1 MSVIEIENLTKDYGR
16 GRGIFGVNLTI
27 HQGEM
32 VGFVGTN
39 GSGKTTT
46 IRNILGY
53 VKPTSGSVKVNGLSS
68 WENSSEIAK
77 WVGYV
82 PGEIAFPD
90 LPTGIDFLKCQAEF
104 YGLKDMGYAN
114 ELIQRLQLDPRAN
127 FKRMSKGM
135 KQKTALVAALMND
148 APIIILDEPTT
159 GLDPLMRVTFLDIIK
174 KEHEKGKT
182 IFMSS
187 HLFEE
192 LETTCDRVALID
204 SGKIVDVADMNEIRN
219 RPVKDFKIEF
229 TNSADYE
236 KFKKIGYEITR
247 LQPEYNQVTIKINV
261 EQTGELL
268 GALKGYNVK
277 FISELPYTLEKH
289 FKNILFERKEKEI
302 KNDVQ

>member
-27 HQGEM
+27 NQGEM

-68 WENSSEIAK
+68 WENSSDIAK

-127 FKRMSKGM
+127 LKRMSKGM

-174 KEHEKGKT
+174 REHEKGKT